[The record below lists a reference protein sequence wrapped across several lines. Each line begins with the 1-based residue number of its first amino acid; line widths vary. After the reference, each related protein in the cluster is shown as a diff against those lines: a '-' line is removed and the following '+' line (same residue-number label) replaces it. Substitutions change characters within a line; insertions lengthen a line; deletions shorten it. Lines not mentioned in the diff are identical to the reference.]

1 MIGLLDSN
9 NFYVSCER
17 TFDPKLEKQPV
28 VVLSNGDGCVV
39 ARSDEAKALG
49 IPMGTPFFQIR
60 HLVRHENVRV
70 FSSNYALYGDL
81 SRRIVSLIRTQVAE
95 VEVYSID
102 EQFLDLSAQSVGEL
116 GHWGQRLK
124 SQIRQC
130 TGIPT
135 SLGIA
140 RTKTL
145 AKVANRIA
153 KKSLV
158 HQGVYVLDRERI
170 ITEFLSLTPVSD
182 LWGVG
187 RQYAAKLATFGI
199 RTALDLYDCKESFV
213 KKHMSVV
220 GLRLWYELHGVS
232 CLPLE
237 MVSRPKKNIC
247 TSRTFGCLQSELSA
261 IREAVATHAAACA
274 EKLRQE
280 GSVANYVQ
288 VSLATRRGHGHAHQ
302 AEGQHSASF
311 TWTLP
316 VASSDSRA
324 LVGHAFRAL
333 DKVFRTGLKYNKCGV
348 VVSGL
353 VPENARQ
360 LGLFE
365 DKNPSAP
372 GEPEAASP
380 MWVSSEAK
388 EPLMQT
394 IDALN
399 EQYGRGTVRLGA
411 TMSTAETQGWQMRQ
425 ERRSP
430 RYTTCFG
437 EIPVVHCG

>member
-17 TFDPKLEKQPV
+17 TFDSKLEKQPV

-60 HLVRHENVRV
+60 HLVQHENVRV

-81 SRRIVSLIRTQVAE
+81 SQRIVSLIRAQVPE

-102 EQFLDLSAQSVGEL
+102 EQFLDLSAQPSSEL
-116 GHWGQRLK
+116 HPWGQNMR

-135 SLGIA
+135 TLGVA
-140 RTKTL
+140 KTKTL

-158 HQGVYVLDRERI
+158 HRGVYVLDRERI
-170 ITEFLSLTPVSD
+170 ITEFLSLTPVGE
-182 LWGVG
+182 LWGVD

-213 KKHMSVV
+213 KKHMSVA
-220 GLRLWYELHGVS
+220 GLRLWYELYGMP

-247 TSRTFGCLQSELSA
+247 TSRTFGCQQTELSA
-261 IREAVATHAAACA
+261 IKEAVATHAAACA

-288 VSLATRRGHGHAHQ
+288 VFLATHAH
-302 AEGQHSASF
+302 
-311 TWTLP
+311 
-316 VASSDSRA
+316 R
-324 LVGHAFRAL
+324 
-333 DKVFRTGLKYNKCGV
+333 
-348 VVSGL
+348 
-353 VPENARQ
+353 PE
-360 LGLFE
+360 
-365 DKNPSAP
+365 
-372 GEPEAASP
+372 
-380 MWVSSEAK
+380 
-388 EPLMQT
+388 
-394 IDALN
+394 
-399 EQYGRGTVRLGA
+399 EQYSANFT
-411 TMSTAETQGWQMRQ
+411 
-425 ERRSP
+425 
-430 RYTTCFG
+430 
-437 EIPVVHCG
+437 

>member
-81 SRRIVSLIRTQVAE
+81 SRRIVSLIRTQVPE

-102 EQFLDLSAQSVGEL
+102 EQFLDLSNQAAGEL
-116 GHWGQRLK
+116 GHWGQSLN

-140 RTKTL
+140 STKTL

-213 KKHMSVV
+213 KKQMSVV
-220 GLRLWYELHGVS
+220 GLRLWHELHGVP

-237 MVSRPKKNIC
+237 MTSKSKKNIC
-247 TSRTFGCLQSELSA
+247 TSRTFGCPQTELSA

-280 GSVANYVQ
+280 GSVTNYVQ
-288 VSLATRRGHGHAHQ
+288 VFIATSHHRPEEQYSNH
-302 AEGQHSASF
+302 F

-324 LVGHAFRAL
+324 LVGYAFRAL
-333 DKVFRTGLKYNKCGV
+333 DKIFRAGLRYNKCGV

-365 DKNPSAP
+365 DRATPAP
-372 GEPEAASP
+372 NEPDAVSP
-380 MWVSSEAK
+380 MWVSPKVSP
-388 EPLMQT
+388 PLMQT

-399 EQYGRGTVRLGA
+399 KQYGRGTVRLGA

-425 ERRSP
+425 ERLSP
-430 RYTTCFG
+430 RYTTCFR

>member
-49 IPMGTPFFQIR
+49 IPMGTPFFRIR
-60 HLVRHENVRV
+60 HLVRRENVRV

-81 SRRIVSLIRTQVAE
+81 SQRIVSLMRTLVPE

-116 GHWGQRLK
+116 HPWGQNMR

-153 KKSLV
+153 KESLV
-158 HQGVYVLDRERI
+158 HQGVYLLDQECI
-170 ITEFLSLTPVSD
+170 ITEFLSLTPVGE

-187 RQYAAKLATFGI
+187 RQYAAMLATFGI

-213 KKHMSVV
+213 KKHMSVA
-220 GLRLWYELHGVS
+220 GLRLWYELHGVP

-237 MVSRPKKNIC
+237 MVSQPKKNIC
-247 TSRTFGCLQSELSA
+247 TSRTFGCQQTELSA
-261 IREAVATHAAACA
+261 IKEAVATHAAACA

-288 VSLATRRGHGHAHQ
+288 VFLATRRGHGHAYRPEEQ
-302 AEGQHSASF
+302 YSANF

-316 VASSDSRA
+316 VASNDSRE
-324 LVGHAFRAL
+324 LVGYAFLAL
-333 DKVFRTGLKYNKCGV
+333 NKVFRAGLRYNKCGV
-348 VVSGL
+348 VVLGL
-353 VPENARQ
+353 VPENAR
-360 LGLFE
+360 
-365 DKNPSAP
+365 
-372 GEPEAASP
+372 
-380 MWVSSEAK
+380 
-388 EPLMQT
+388 
-394 IDALN
+394 
-399 EQYGRGTVRLGA
+399 
-411 TMSTAETQGWQMRQ
+411 
-425 ERRSP
+425 
-430 RYTTCFG
+430 
-437 EIPVVHCG
+437 

>member
-17 TFDPKLEKQPV
+17 TFDPKLERQPV

-39 ARSDEAKALG
+39 ARSDEAKAIG

-60 HLVRHENVRV
+60 HLVKHENVQV

-116 GHWGQRLK
+116 GHWGQNLK

-140 RTKTL
+140 QTKTL

-170 ITEFLSLTPVSD
+170 ITEFLSLTPVAE

-187 RQYAAKLATFGI
+187 KQYAAKLATFGI

-220 GLRLWYELHGVS
+220 GLRLWHELHGVP

-237 MVSRPKKNIC
+237 MTSKPKKNIC
-247 TSRTFGCLQSELSA
+247 TSRTFGCPQTELSA
-261 IREAVATHAAACA
+261 IKEAVATHAAACA

-280 GSVANYVQ
+280 GSAANYVQ
-288 VSLATRRGHGHAHQ
+288 VFIATSRHRP
-302 AEGQHSASF
+302 EEQHNASF

-324 LVGHAFRAL
+324 LVGYAFLAL
-333 DKVFRTGLKYNKCGV
+333 DKVFRVGLRYNKCGV
-348 VVSGL
+348 IVSGL

-365 DKNPSAP
+365 DENPSAP
-372 GEPEAASP
+372 GELEAASP
-380 MWVSSEAK
+380 MWVSPQVSL
-388 EPLMQT
+388 PLMQT

-399 EQYGRGTVRLGA
+399 KQYGRGTVRLGA

-425 ERRSP
+425 ERLSP

>member
-1 MIGLLDSN
+1 M
-9 NFYVSCER
+9 
-17 TFDPKLEKQPV
+17 
-28 VVLSNGDGCVV
+28 VVLSNGDGCVI
-39 ARSDEAKALG
+39 ARSEEAKAIG
-49 IPMGTPFFQIR
+49 IAMGTPFFQIR
-60 HLVRHENVRV
+60 HLVKHEKVQV

-81 SRRIVSLIRTQVAE
+81 SRRIVSLIREQVPE

-102 EQFLDLSAQSVGEL
+102 EQFLDLSAQSAGEVGS
-116 GHWGQRLK
+116 WGQQLRT
-124 SQIRQC
+124 QIKQC

-187 RQYAAKLATFGI
+187 KQYATKLATFGI
-199 RTALDLYDCKESFV
+199 RSALDLYDCKESFV

-220 GLRLWYELHGVS
+220 GLRLWHELHGVP

-237 MVSRPKKNIC
+237 MMSKPKKNIC
-247 TSRTFGCLQSELSA
+247 TSRTFGSLQTELSA
-261 IREAVATHAAACA
+261 IKEAVATHAATCA
-274 EKLRQE
+274 EKLRRQ

-288 VSLATRRGHGHAHQ
+288 VFIATNRHRPEEQ
-302 AEGQHSASF
+302 YSSSF

-316 VASSDSRA
+316 VASSDSRE
-324 LVGHAFRAL
+324 LVRYAFQAL
-333 DKVFRTGLKYNKCGV
+333 DKVFRSGVQYNKCGV

-360 LGLFE
+360 LVLFE
-365 DKNPSAP
+365 NGDFSALSRSEP
-372 GEPEAASP
+372 DAATAVGASPEANLQ
-380 MWVSSEAK
+380 
-388 EPLMQT
+388 LMGV
-394 IDALN
+394 IDAIN
-399 EQYGRGTVRLGA
+399 QRHGRGTLRLGA
-411 TMSTAETQGWQMRQ
+411 MMSTAETQGRQMRQ
-425 ERRSP
+425 ERLSP
-430 RYTTCFG
+430 RYTTCFN
-437 EIPVVHCG
+437 EIPVVRCG

>member
-28 VVLSNGDGCVV
+28 VVLSNGDSCVV

-49 IPMGTPFFQIR
+49 IPMGMPFFRIK
-60 HLVRHENVRV
+60 HLVQHENVRV

-81 SRRIVSLIRTQVAE
+81 SQRIVSLMRTRVPE

-102 EQFLDLSAQSVGEL
+102 EQFLDLSAQTSEL
-116 GHWGQRLK
+116 HHWGHNLR

-135 SLGIA
+135 SLGVA
-140 RTKTL
+140 KTKTL

-158 HQGVYVLDRERI
+158 HRGVYVLDQERI
-170 ITEFLSLTPVSD
+170 ITEFLSLTPVGE

-213 KKHMSVV
+213 KKQMSVV
-220 GLRLWYELHGVS
+220 GLRLWYELHGVP

-247 TSRTFGCLQSELSA
+247 TSRTFGSLQTELSA
-261 IREAVATHAAACA
+261 IKEAVATHAAACA

-288 VSLATRRGHGHAHQ
+288 VFIATSRHRPDEQ
-302 AEGQHSASF
+302 YSAGF

-316 VASSDSRA
+316 VASSDSRE
-324 LVGHAFRAL
+324 LVGYAFRAL
-333 DKVFRTGLKYNKCGV
+333 DKVFRAGLPYNKCGV

-353 VPENARQ
+353 VPQNARQ

-365 DKNPSAP
+365 NGGSGVATQ
-372 GEPEAASP
+372 
-380 MWVSSEAK
+380 SEATPPGRVSPRVNQ
-388 EPLMQT
+388 PLMQAM
-394 IDALN
+394 DALN
-399 EQYGRGTVRLGA
+399 KQHGRGTVRLGA
-411 TMSTAETQGWQMRQ
+411 TVSTVETQGWQMRQ

-430 RYTTCFG
+430 RYTTCFR
-437 EIPVVHCG
+437 EIPVVRCG

>member
-1 MIGLLDSN
+1 MIGLLNSN

-17 TFDPKLEKQPV
+17 TFDPKLERQPV

-39 ARSDEAKALG
+39 ARSDEAKAIG

-60 HLVRHENVRV
+60 HLVKHENVQV

-81 SRRIVSLIRTQVAE
+81 SRRIVSLIRTQVPE

-102 EQFLDLSAQSVGEL
+102 EQFLDLSGQSAGEL
-116 GHWGQRLK
+116 HPWGQGLRG
-124 SQIRQC
+124 QIRQC

-140 RTKTL
+140 STKTL

-199 RTALDLYDCKESFV
+199 RTALDLYDCKEAFV
-213 KKHMSVV
+213 RKHMTVV
-220 GLRLWYELHGVS
+220 GLRLWHELHGVP

-237 MVSRPKKNIC
+237 MTSKPKKNIC
-247 TSRTFGCLQSELSA
+247 TSRTFGCPQTELSA
-261 IREAVATHAAACA
+261 IKEAVATHAAACA

-288 VSLATRRGHGHAHQ
+288 VFIATSRHRP
-302 AEGQHSASF
+302 EKQHNASF

-324 LVGHAFRAL
+324 LVRHAFLAL
-333 DKVFRTGLKYNKCGV
+333 DKVFRVGLKYNKCGV

-365 DKNPSAP
+365 DRGASVLP
-372 GEPEAASP
+372 EPAAASTMKASP
-380 MWVSSEAK
+380 KVNL
-388 EPLMQT
+388 PLMEVV
-394 IDALN
+394 DAIN
-399 EQYGRGTVRLGA
+399 QRHGRGTVRLGA
-411 TMSTAETQGWQMRQ
+411 MISTAETQGWQMRQ
-425 ERRSP
+425 EYLSP
-430 RYTTCFG
+430 RYTTCFQ
-437 EIPVVHCG
+437 EIPVVRCG